1 MKSTDLPEKRD
12 VLWVLVDESLGSE
25 GARSMF
31 PSPEGV
37 ARAAMRMGQDVL
49 AENLSGFIKV
59 FGEVLDTL
67 PSSCGKLWEVD
78 ELTCSLSVNGSG
90 KVSLIGEVGAAIQ
103 SSMTITFKRN
113 RLQSGS

>member
-1 MKSTDLPEKRD
+1 
-12 VLWVLVDESLGSE
+12 
-25 GARSMF
+25 MF

-37 ARAAMRMGQDVL
+37 VRATIRMGQDVL
-49 AENLSGFIKV
+49 ADNLAGFIKV

-67 PSSCGKLWEVD
+67 PSSCGKSFEVD

-103 SSMTITFKRN
+103 SSMTIKFRRK
-113 RLQSGS
+113 